1 MKDVAIYCRE
11 STEKQE
17 IDTLVSLCIKEAEKL
32 GYKDYIIYKDVQSGY
47 SSNREE
53 YLKMLEDIKAGK
65 IKVLILYESSR
76 LTRDELEHQLVYRLF
91 KEKGIKIYT
100 VAHGWVD
107 LSNED
112 DIFLSSLLNLLDAR
126 EGRKTA
132 KRVKDRM
139 KEIAENGY
147 WTGGPAPMGYKLID
161 KKLVIDEEQAIKVKE
176 IFNLYLE
183 GNRREYIARLYGLER
198 KKVIRI
204 LKNPIYIGKLKY
216 HSAAK
221 INGKQVETENYTI
234 LDGKHEPIISNDVFE
249 LVQRKIKNTKREF
262 SNETYIFQDLLYC
275 PCGNKL
281 YYRKFGATY
290 KEKTYPVKIYTCALQ
305 SEICL
310 KKAIK
315 EEELLIEVLKSLE
328 NIVENF
334 DFSEISE
341 NDKVL
346 EEIKKYKKQQEQCK
360 KKVEILTK
368 NLLNGFIN
376 QELFEKF
383 INENKEN
390 ENFYNR
396 KISALENII
405 KQNQAKQT
413 NSKIIKEYFE
423 KIKKEK
429 NPKRLNDFLKIIIDR
444 IEFINEFR
452 ICIHLRL

>member
-1 MKDVAIYCRE
+1 M
-11 STEKQE
+11 
-17 IDTLVSLCIKEAEKL
+17 
-32 GYKDYIIYKDVQSGY
+32 
-47 SSNREE
+47 
-53 YLKMLEDIKAGK
+53 
-65 IKVLILYESSR
+65 
-76 LTRDELEHQLVYRLF
+76 
-91 KEKGIKIYT
+91 
-100 VAHGWVD
+100 
-107 LSNED
+107 
-112 DIFLSSLLNLLDAR
+112 
-126 EGRKTA
+126 
-132 KRVKDRM
+132 
-139 KEIAENGY
+139 
-147 WTGGPAPMGYKLID
+147 
-161 KKLVIDEEQAIKVKE
+161 
-176 IFNLYLE
+176 
-183 GNRREYIARLYGLER
+183 
-198 KKVIRI
+198 
-204 LKNPIYIGKLKY
+204 
-216 HSAAK
+216 
-221 INGKQVETENYTI
+221 
-234 LDGKHEPIISNDVFE
+234 
-249 LVQRKIKNTKREF
+249 
-262 SNETYIFQDLLYC
+262 
-275 PCGNKL
+275 
-281 YYRKFGATY
+281 
-290 KEKTYPVKIYTCALQ
+290 
-305 SEICL
+305 L

-368 NLLNGFIN
+368 NLLNGFIT

>member
-221 INGKQVETENYTI
+221 VNGKQVETENYTI

-290 KEKTYPVKIYTCALQ
+290 KEKTYPAKIYTCALQ

-368 NLLNGFIN
+368 NLLNGFIT

>member
-221 INGKQVETENYTI
+221 VNGKQVETENYTI

-290 KEKTYPVKIYTCALQ
+290 KEKTYPAKIYTCALQ

-368 NLLNGFIN
+368 NLLNGFIT

-405 KQNQAKQT
+405 KQNQAKHT